1 MQEVVRAIRN
11 LRTEKRVPPS
21 RKIPAVLAAGGSANG
36 GMEKAAL
43 LESQRATIAFLAG
56 LDLEQFAVSETLAEK
71 PQNTVALTV
80 LGIEIYLPLE
90 GLVDVEAEKARLQK
104 ELDETDSQIERLE
117 GLLGGSFAERAPANV
132 VERERQK
139 LATFK
144 ETAARLR
151 EQLQAYL

>member
-1 MQEVVRAIRN
+1 MQEVVRSIRN
-11 LRTEKRVPPS
+11 LRTEKRVPPTPQG
-21 RKIPAVLAAGGSANG
+21 RGSAAQPAAAQTG
-36 GMEKAAL
+36 DEKAAL

-56 LDLEQFAVSETLAEK
+56 LDLEHFEVSETLAEK

-90 GLVDVEAEKARLQK
+90 GLVDAEAEKIRLQK
-104 ELDETDSQIERLE
+104 ELGETDSQIERLE

-132 VERERQK
+132 VDRERQK